1 MQEGCAHTFTIAK
14 DQADRELQCAMPHQH
29 VCRAL
34 CRASLLV
41 LFAVIAGCAAA
52 QSRVVDAT
60 VHSPGL
66 EHNRLGD
73 PADQPV
79 SIVLPAAYAQDAQR
93 RFPVLYI
100 LHGFADRTPRHQ
112 AAEFLR
118 AALDRHIAAGAAQ
131 PFIIVLPN
139 GLNKYFGAF
148 YANSSTTGNWD
159 DYVTRDLVHYID
171 SHYRTLADPAHRVI
185 AGHSMGGY
193 GALTLAFR
201 HPDVFGSVYAMSP
214 CCTDM
219 VADAGPSNPA
229 WKILPTLHSPADV
242 PAALNQGQFFV
253 AAWSAMDAALDPD
266 PSSALYGDPPFRVVD
281 GQIRT
286 DPEAYRRIASNMPV
300 NMVVPLLPNIVQ
312 LRAIFIEYGAQE
324 NFSHIAVG
332 AQELSSTLANAGVSH
347 TLEVFQGDH
356 VDHLGERMADHLLPW
371 SSQHLYLDSSRSSA
385 PAVR

>member
-1 MQEGCAHTFTIAK
+1 M
-14 DQADRELQCAMPHQH
+14 LQLH
-29 VCRAL
+29 VCRAF
-34 CRASLLV
+34 CRASLPFLV
-41 LFAVIAGCAAA
+41 LAVAGCAAA
-52 QSRVVDAT
+52 QSRIVDAK
-60 VHSPGL
+60 VHSAGL

-93 RFPVLYI
+93 RFPVLYF
-100 LHGFADRTPRHQ
+100 LHGFADRTPRHN

-118 AALDRHIAAGAAQ
+118 SALDRQIAAGAAQ

-139 GLNKYFGAF
+139 GLNKYLGAF

-159 DYVTRDLVHYID
+159 DYITRDLVQYVD
-171 SHYRTLADPAHRVI
+171 SHYRTFADPAHRVI

-219 VADAGPSNPA
+219 VGDAGPSNPA
-229 WKILPTLHSPADV
+229 WKTIPTLHSPADV
-242 PAALNQGQFFV
+242 PAALSKGQFLV
-253 AAWSAMDAALDPD
+253 AAWGAMDAALDPD
-266 PSSALYGDPPFRVVD
+266 PSSPLYGDPPFRLVN

-300 NMVVPLLPNIVQ
+300 NMVIPLLPNIVQ

-324 NFSHIAVG
+324 NFSHIVIG
-332 AQELSSTLANAGVSH
+332 AQELSKRLSDAGVSH

-356 VDHLGERMADHLLPW
+356 LDHLTERIADHLLPW
-371 SSQHLYLDSSRSSA
+371 TSDQLYPATSHKSAAGSR
-385 PAVR
+385 